1 MQTIFLCFFCK
12 RGKKKFVAFF
22 HFTTIFFWQSMKKL
36 VLGGDEMKRRLGTSG
51 RKRVLQNFAFSVFA
65 EKLDIIVKTRQGQD
79 EEEEYHE

>member
-1 MQTIFLCFFCK
+1 
-12 RGKKKFVAFF
+12 
-22 HFTTIFFWQSMKKL
+22 MKKL